1 MNKMKNNSELQ
12 KDVQDSI
19 KWEPL
24 LNAAE
29 IGVTAKDGIVTL
41 SGTVDSYT
49 KKLEAEN
56 AAKNTAGVNALVE
69 KIKVKFGDS
78 WQKDDNEIATE
89 ILNAYKWNWEIPND
103 KVKVKVEDGWV
114 TLEGQLEWNFQ
125 RETAQNLVNIQSG
138 VKGVTNNISIKSET
152 HDAIEKKDIEDA
164 LDRNWSIDRE
174 DIHIKVAVNKVTLTG
189 TVSSYYQKDEAE
201 RIARNAPGVWSVVND
216 LVVEYD
222 YSFAD

>member
-1 MNKMKNNSELQ
+1 MKNNSELQ

-56 AAKNTAGVNALVE
+56 AAKNTAGVNVVVE

-78 WQKDDNEIATE
+78 WQKDDNEIA
-89 ILNAYKWNWEIPND
+89 YKWNWEIPDD
-103 KVKVKVEDGWV
+103 KVKVKVEDGWI

-125 RETAQNLVNIQSG
+125 RETAQNLVNIQAG

-152 HDAIEKKDIEDA
+152 HDAIERKDIEDA

-174 DIHIKVAVNKVTLTG
+174 DIHIKVAVNKVTLMG